1 MITAL
6 EAKHIHSSSSG
17 VVVASGPEVG
27 REAVAV
33 ASSRHT
39 VLLAASAASAASTQA
54 QRKWWSQLPPGS
66 DLKSRRVQR

>member
-39 VLLAASAASAASTQA
+39 VLLAASAASTQA